1 MTVLL
6 IALIPALAVIVTIM
20 MTDSKFW
27 TTIVAL
33 VAAAVGVFT
42 GNPIYAFLD
51 FALVAGAY
59 WLAIDSLPTGK
70 HDEVDSDI
78 VDQVGESYDARVA
91 AMELAS
97 AQRAAK
103 KIELR
108 AKMLAQLAAQ
118 AAEPA
123 AAPQQRKGK
132 LTSEPI
138 DDRR

>member
-1 MTVLL
+1 MTILL
-6 IALIPALAVIVTIM
+6 IALIPALAVIVTSM

-33 VAAAVGVFT
+33 VAAAIGVFT

-91 AMELAS
+91 AMEIAA
-97 AQRAAK
+97 AQRAAA
-103 KIELR
+103 KIA
-108 AKMLAQLAAQ
+108 AKAEMAAMIAAQ

-123 AAPQQRKGK
+123 VPQQRKGK